1 MVLLEENKG
10 KIPSQALPKEERLT
24 SKKLIE
30 DLFKN
35 GSSCYLHPFRLLYL
49 VHPDNE
55 KQNLRFPQV
64 LFSIPKRN
72 FKKAVDRNRIRRQLK
87 EIYRKHKNEFFGEGA
102 PNPSP
107 ACLAILFTSKE
118 KISFELLEKKL
129 ILIFLRLKE
138 AVNNK

>member
-1 MVLLEENKG
+1 VVSLEEHKG
-10 KIPSQALPKEERLT
+10 KLPSEALPKEERLI

-49 VHPDNE
+49 SKNE
-55 KQNLRFPQV
+55 KQDLPFPQV

-87 EIYRKHKNEFFGEGA
+87 EIYRKHKNDIFGKESSI
-102 PNPSP
+102 PSLI
-107 ACLAILFTSKE
+107 CLAILYTAKE
-118 KISFELLEKKL
+118 KISFEMLEKKL
-129 ILIFLRLKE
+129 ILIFQRLKE

>member
-1 MVLLEENKG
+1 MVSLEEHKG
-10 KIPSQALPKEERLT
+10 KGSSEALPKNERLT

-49 VHPDNE
+49 NNKNE
-55 KQNLRFPQV
+55 KQNLPFPQV

-72 FKKAVDRNRIRRQLK
+72 FKKAVDRNRIKRQIR
-87 EIYRKHKNEFFGEGA
+87 EIYRKHKNDVFGVGN
-102 PNPSP
+102 PNPP
-107 ACLAILFTSKE
+107 PVCLAILYTAKE

-129 ILIFLRLKE
+129 ILIFQRLKE
-138 AVNNK
+138 TVNNK